1 MDKMWANLIFDRGR
15 RLLDI
20 YRQLLLTSL
29 SGSSRITGSLEEA
42 NFNRK
47 IDSKFTGKHYY
58 LFDDHFSYC
67 NNLS

>member
-1 MDKMWANLIFDRGR
+1 MDKIWANLIFDRGR

-29 SGSSRITGSLEEA
+29 VGSSRITGSLEEA

>member
-1 MDKMWANLIFDRGR
+1 MYKIWANLIFDRGR
-15 RLLDI
+15 CFLDI
-20 YRQLLLTSL
+20 YRQLLLTSF

-42 NFNRK
+42 NVNRE

-58 LFDDHFSYC
+58 LFDNHFSYC

>member
-1 MDKMWANLIFDRGR
+1 MDKIWANLIFDRGR

-29 SGSSRITGSLEEA
+29 SGSSRITRNLEEA

-47 IDSKFTGKHYY
+47 IDSKFTGKQYY